1 MGAFLDEEK
10 FKVTEAVP
18 NPANRGTQLQGQV
31 IVGTPGTTM
40 DMIKRR
46 QLDSKGIKVLTLDE
60 ADNML
65 DMQGT
70 ISFHLNYY
78 VCVPS
83 MI

>member
-1 MGAFLDEEK
+1 MGTFLDETK

-18 NPANRGTQLQGQV
+18 NPANRNQQLQGQV

-46 QLDSKGIKVLTLDE
+46 QLDPKGIKVLTLDE

-65 DMQGT
+65 DQQGM
-70 ISFHLNYY
+70 SNF
-78 VCVPS
+78 
-83 MI
+83 